1 MKELIQKCLKS
12 CVVGRLIYEPLHKLY
27 RLYSVPAR
35 RRRLQKCGKEV
46 LAYLFT
52 TFEKHGIPGY
62 AACGTMLGF
71 VRDGGFMLH
80 DDDIDVA
87 VLPGEWSPARVLKT
101 MLSEN
106 FEYVFGFMYDDKLS
120 EFKLRYKG
128 VPIDFFFYEDD
139 GEHFNSHVYYYLPDV
154 NYPNASA
161 NTVIEYD
168 GHTSIN
174 ELLEVLIL
182 LCILCLRYDDAT
194 HLVLKK
200 HPAQLDFALV
210 VLTTLSHHNLVTV
223 GRGLFF
229 NTFKDRGKVV
239 VYQFGDDD
247 SDDLLRLH
255 TTMAQRLCQYIGCKV
270 MFTRVPLYYFTSLCR
285 DTRRVF

>member
-161 NTVIEYD
+161 NTVMKFPEMRITGLKTIEIYGVKVRVPAQPEVACADHFGPTWNVPQAGYD
-168 GHTSIN
+168 GSKN
-174 ELLEVLIL
+174 N
-182 LCILCLRYDDAT
+182 R
-194 HLVLKK
+194 LVLL
-200 HPAQLDFALV
+200 PGFGYSVTLEEAL
-210 VLTTLSHHNLVTV
+210 
-223 GRGLFF
+223 RG
-229 NTFKDRGKVV
+229 
-239 VYQFGDDD
+239 
-247 SDDLLRLH
+247 
-255 TTMAQRLCQYIGCKV
+255 
-270 MFTRVPLYYFTSLCR
+270 
-285 DTRRVF
+285 